1 MNNNIYEVDFT
12 RSLPPSLRHD
22 PKVMALAS
30 IIAGNL
36 KDVSSIIDKT
46 IIYGNID
53 ALPEEVLDILA
64 YDFHVDWY
72 EYDYPLEAKRNIIK
86 DCVKVHKRLGT
97 KYSVETALGNLHPN
111 SEIEEWQD
119 YKGEPFSF
127 RVVLDTTKSR
137 LQINIEQIKK
147 TIESYKRLS
156 SHLDEIIFQCNIK
169 GEIICSTDFYR
180 YKNYSSGRIKS
191 GEKPYKNFIG
201 KQIDGDV
208 KINIEENDFPYIVDV
223 AGTNPERNITSGL
236 VSSGILARI
245 EKEAFRHRNLATG
258 TNKAGENPYTNFIG
272 KEVSGE
278 AIAVTEDDFFE
289 YDCVVAGTCNVGEC
303 PYDNIKGINYEKGV
317 LSQNNTAD
325 MFSYNVKR
333 CGTRRCGK

>member
-36 KDVSSIIDKT
+36 KEVSSIIDKT

-127 RVVLDTTKSR
+127 RIVLDTTKSR

-191 GEKPYKNFIG
+191 GEKPCRNFIG
-201 KQIDGDV
+201 KQIDRDI
-208 KINIEENDFPYIVDV
+208 KINIEESRFPYIVDV
-223 AGTNPERNITSGL
+223 AGTNPERNIKSGL
-236 VSSGILARI
+236 SSNEVTARV
-245 EKEAFRHRNLATG
+245 EKDVFRHRSLESG
-258 TNKAGENPYTNFIG
+258 SNKAGEKPYINFVG
-272 KEVSGE
+272 KEVSSRTNAEAEKEFFKCDFIPSGSVNAGE
-278 AIAVTEDDFFE
+278 F
-289 YDCVVAGTCNVGEC
+289 
-303 PYDNIKGINYEKGV
+303 PYDNIRGANHEKSV
-317 LSQNNTAD
+317 LTQNNTAD
-325 MFSYNVKR
+325 IFGYNTKR
-333 CGTRRCGK
+333 CGTKRCGK